1 MRVHYAFVPATSSQW
16 YTSLLHLCTARDS
29 FPVRILMGI
38 LHVILSLFQV
48 LLKVTICPLQVCV
61 RVARDLASAARS

>member
-1 MRVHYAFVPATSSQW
+1 MALDT
-16 YTSLLHLCTARDS
+16 LHLCTTRDS
-29 FPVRILMGI
+29 FPVRVLMGI
-38 LHVILSLFQV
+38 LDVILSLLQV